1 MNKRSVACGRCDPIQ
16 SVKGKVVIDAFRL
29 IDPRSAMMGQ
39 EPRQTTSNI
48 LVISINQ
55 VFKVSFMVSTDI
67 ITPIAINYRKNELEQ
82 RMLSN
87 LHKHTWSKGLMLKDF
102 KEHGESNEA
111 TVNQMLSLAEAY
123 NKSLQEEKSMT
134 TEQLVTRHVGKQ
146 DPKRHLEDTIE
157 KGTFENVVQCNGSM
171 LDALSF

>member
-1 MNKRSVACGRCDPIQ
+1 
-16 SVKGKVVIDAFRL
+16 
-29 IDPRSAMMGQ
+29 
-39 EPRQTTSNI
+39 
-48 LVISINQ
+48 
-55 VFKVSFMVSTDI
+55 
-67 ITPIAINYRKNELEQ
+67 
-82 RMLSN
+82 
-87 LHKHTWSKGLMLKDF
+87 MLKDF

-146 DPKRHLEDTIE
+146 DPKRHLEDMVE
-157 KGTFENVVQCNGSM
+157 KGMVENIVPCNGSM